1 MNNKK
6 IRREKIIYWT
16 ATGIIAAVMTFS
28 IISFTFFDGYNY
40 PEGAFTHLH
49 LPEYFKVELTIAKGL
64 GLLALLIPGIPPK
77 IKEYAYVGFAITLA
91 SAVIA
96 HSAVGDSI
104 MYIIDPLLFLG
115 VLVVSYIY
123 FSRLQGYKHS
133 ISSNIEV
140 LLSK

>member
-1 MNNKK
+1 MNKKK

-16 ATGIIAAVMTFS
+16 ATGIIGAVMTFS

-49 LPEYFKVELTIAKGL
+49 LPEYFKVELTIAKVL
-64 GLLALLIPGIPPK
+64 GVVALMIPGIPQK
-77 IKEYAYVGFAITLA
+77 IKEYAYVGFAITLV

-96 HSAVGDSI
+96 HSSVGDSI

-115 VLVVSYIY
+115 VLIVSYVY
-123 FSRLQGYKHS
+123 FTRLEGYKYS
-133 ISSNIEV
+133 IASNIEV

>member
-28 IISFTFFDGYNY
+28 IISFTFFDGYTY

-49 LPEYFKVELTIAKGL
+49 LPEYFKAELTIAKVL
-64 GLLALLIPGIPPK
+64 GVLVLILPGIPQK
-77 IKEYAYVGFAITLA
+77 IKEYAYVGFAITLV
-91 SAVIA
+91 SAIIA
-96 HSAVGDSI
+96 HASVGDGI

-115 VLVVSYIY
+115 VLIVSYIY
-123 FSRLQGYKHS
+123 FTRLQGYKHS